1 MAMKILA
8 GLCVAAVLVIDAAPV
23 AAAQSIDEQEIRAL
37 QTRLAA
43 SVSAGDLDGIM
54 KAYVRGNELFVFDS
68 DLPRQ
73 HRGWDAFKADWGNFV
88 NAARDVKDEVRD
100 LGITVVGD
108 GAFSHHL
115 AHLIWT
121 GKKDGSRHEQLMSM
135 TDGYRKIG
143 GKWLITMEHFSLP
156 VVDGKAAFVAW
167 PDKPDQSDK

>member
-1 MAMKILA
+1 MDTRILA
-8 GLCVAAVLVIDAAPV
+8 GLCMASVIALGVASAQAAPS
-23 AAAQSIDEQEIRAL
+23 ADEQEIRAL

-54 KAYVRGNELFVFDS
+54 KEYVPGNELFVFDS

-73 HRGWDAFKADWGNFV
+73 HRGWDAFKKDWGNFV
-88 NAARDVKDEVRD
+88 NAAKDAKDEVRD

-115 AHLIWT
+115 AHLTWT
-121 GKKDGSRHEQLMSM
+121 GKKDGSHHEQLMSM

-143 GKWLITMEHFSLP
+143 GKWLITMEHFSVP

-167 PDKPDQSDK
+167 PDKPDKPDK